1 MDVVTD
7 RERLVAAL
15 RQRGVDWL
23 APSEAR
29 GAPVPDETLIASLA
43 AHADPRLRQALI
55 GLFLLHPDL
64 AGVVPRVA
72 ATLDACANRE
82 LQAYYTAAV
91 YLQTMWRIRL
101 GHYLPAVHDLPDHF
115 SLALRL
121 PPRQDEYGKAGLYAL
136 AEWHASR
143 APFKCNYVS
152 AYDGVADLLFA
163 SLKRQRS
170 RLRLRQR
177 VRKEGIGHVNEIHHH
192 SYGKA

>member
-1 MDVVTD
+1 MDLVTD

-23 APSEAR
+23 APSDAC

-64 AGVVPRVA
+64 ADVILRVA
-72 ATLDACANRE
+72 EALDEHANRE

-101 GHYLPAVHDLPDHF
+101 GHYLSSVHELPDHF

-121 PPRQDEYGKAGLYAL
+121 PSRQDAYGKAGLYAL
-136 AEWHASR
+136 AAWRASR

-152 AYDGVADLLFA
+152 AYDGVAELLFA

-170 RLRLRQR
+170 GYEPLVRPASADSLRNREL
-177 VRKEGIGHVNEIHHH
+177 E
-192 SYGKA
+192 